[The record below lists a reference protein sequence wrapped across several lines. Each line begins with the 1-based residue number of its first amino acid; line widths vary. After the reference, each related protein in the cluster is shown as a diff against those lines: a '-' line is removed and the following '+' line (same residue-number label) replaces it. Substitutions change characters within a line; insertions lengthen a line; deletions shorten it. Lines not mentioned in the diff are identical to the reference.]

1 MVNHQLGSKRS
12 SVTQNNSAPVNCTPD
27 QRIILVHHENMPCS
41 FAALKSEI
49 GCQGSGENAR
59 SCKCVHKVFADGN
72 GVIVRGK
79 IIKQHVHHV
88 QQGRV
93 LGPCGV

>member
-27 QRIILVHHENMPCS
+27 RRIVFVHHENIACS
-41 FAALKSEI
+41 FAAFKSEI
-49 GCQGSGENAR
+49 GCQGSGENAG
-59 SCKCVHKVFADGN
+59 SCKCVHKVFADRN

-79 IIKQHVHHV
+79 IIKQHVYHV

-93 LGPCGV
+93 LGRRGV